1 MDMVSRMEPS
11 VEKQLELIRRNTV
24 EIIPEEELRAKIE
37 RSVRTGTPLR
47 IKIGLDPTKPDLH
60 VGHTIGL
67 QKLRDFQDL
76 GHTAVLIVGDFTG
89 YIGDPSGRDIE
100 RAAIDWDT
108 VQANAATYFEQA
120 SRIIDY
126 EKAEVRYNSEWLDKL
141 NFRDVLHLARAF
153 TVHRMLER
161 DDFEN
166 RYKDGIPIS
175 IMEFL
180 YPLAQAYD
188 SVAIEAD
195 VELGGTDQRFNLM
208 VGRVIQE
215 RYGQE
220 PQCLVI
226 MPLLEGTDGVRKM
239 SKSLDNYVGITDEPY
254 DMYGKIMS
262 IGDDLIGKWRELVTL
277 WPHSQREKLEADL
290 RDGSTH
296 PMEAKKSL
304 AYDVV
309 ARFHSGKDAKGAEE
323 HFTKVFSE
331 RELPPE
337 DMIPEFEI
345 PSDLIMPDGAAK
357 VIDLMIAANLA
368 GSKSEARRAIRAGSV
383 YWTPSGGTE
392 IRITDELGTI
402 RSPISGVLRSGK
414 RRVVRLVG
422 KGEAD

>member
-1 MDMVSRMEPS
+1 MEQS
-11 VEKQLELIRRNTV
+11 VEKQLELIRRNCV
-24 EIIPEEELRAKIE
+24 EIIPEEELVGKIE
-37 RSVRTGTPLR
+37 RAISTGKPLR
-47 IKIGLDPTKPDLH
+47 VKIGLDPSKPDLH

-89 YIGDPSGRDIE
+89 YIGDPSGRGSE
-100 RAAIDWDT
+100 RPALDWDT
-108 VQANAATYFEQA
+108 VQANARTYFEQA
-120 SRIIDY
+120 SKIIDY
-126 EKAEVRYNSEWLDKL
+126 KKAEVRYNSEWLDKMG
-141 NFRDVLHLARAF
+141 FRDVLHLAKSF

-166 RYKDGIPIS
+166 RYREGIPIS

-188 SVAIEAD
+188 SVAVKAD
-195 VELGGTDQRFNLM
+195 IELGGTDQRFNLM

-239 SKSLDNYVGITDEPY
+239 SKSLDNCVGITDEPHE
-254 DMYGKIMS
+254 MYGKVMS
-262 IGDDLIGKWRELVTL
+262 IGDEFIGKWRELVLL
-277 WPHSQREKLEADL
+277 WSHGERMKLEAGI
-290 RDGSTH
+290 RKGEIH

-304 AYDVV
+304 ARDIV
-309 ARFHSGKDAKGAEE
+309 ARFHGEEEAKAAEE

-337 DMIPEFEI
+337 EMIPEHRL
-345 PSDLIMPDGAAK
+345 DDDAAAPDDGQWK
-357 VIDLMIAANLA
+357 VIDLMTMTGLA
-368 GSKSEARRAIRAGSV
+368 KSKGEARRAIRAGSV
-383 YWTPSGGTE
+383 YWTPENGEETKIS
-392 IRITDELGTI
+392 DELAILEAPI
-402 RSPISGVLRSGK
+402 RGVLRSGK
-414 RRVVRLVG
+414 RRIVRITG
-422 KGEAD
+422 